1 MPPTLATLVQNSAL
15 RLSVLAGH
23 DRLDASVRWAHASE
37 LADPTPYMDGGELI
51 LFTGLKLDAADP
63 EVMRAYV
70 GKLVGKGVVGL
81 GFAAGVN
88 YEGVPQALIDACAA
102 ADLPLLEVPR
112 RTPFIAISKAV
123 SADIAAEQYRA
134 VTAGFDAQREMT
146 RAALSRE
153 GPSALLARLAS
164 QVDGWAALY
173 DASGTVVAT
182 APAWAV
188 RRAARF
194 VGDAERL
201 RDRPAPASAVVSEA
215 DSGDDRVEL
224 QSIGTGRRAKAV
236 LAVGTAAPLGT
247 AERYAVNSAIALLT
261 LTTERSRALQE
272 AEQRLGAAV
281 MKMLLVGEGDHA
293 RAVAG
298 QLYGG
303 LLDAPMRVIVA
314 EPASAA
320 AARYAHESIT
330 AQSGAARAGFP
341 AQAGAPVVPARLAS
355 SGPTGYLARAGE
367 PCGLTDLAAS
377 PGGRSATAATSAP
390 GRAQT
395 GRAQGGKSQSGKA
408 SAGKPVAGRPSG
420 AKPAAGKASAA
431 RLSATAHVSS
441 TTGSAAGPRPTT
453 GPATGQGPAT
463 GHGLT
468 TGHGSATGQE
478 PATGHGLPGG
488 PGSTTGAATGPRPT
502 TGQGPVP
509 GSTGQGPVPGSSTSS
524 GAAAEGLRPAVPKP
538 STAVSLPAPAPASA
552 ASGVVVGPAGGGP
565 QPDARDGGRLDRIVW
580 PLEELADAVE
590 TAAARSGEAVLVVP
604 DGARLVVLASDGGAA
619 VAACAEFAATAP
631 SAQPGRR
638 PEGGAEEGLAIGV
651 SAPAGLPAAA
661 VAFKQADQAL
671 SVARRRGVPLVEHE
685 DVAAGSVLPLLADDA
700 VRAFADGLLRSLR
713 EHDANGRG
721 DLVASLRAWLSR
733 HGQWDAAAAELGV
746 HRHTLRY
753 RMRRVEEILG
763 RSLDDPDVRMELWLA
778 LKATS

>member
-1 MPPTLATLVQNSAL
+1 MPPTLAALVQHSAL

-23 DRLDASVRWAHASE
+23 DRLDAPVRWAHASE
-37 LADPTPYMDGGELI
+37 LTDPTPYMDGGELI
-51 LFTGLKLDAADP
+51 LFTGLKLDARDSEA
-63 EVMRAYV
+63 MRAYV
-70 GKLVGKGVVGL
+70 GKLVEKDVVGL

-88 YEGVPQALIDACAA
+88 YDGVPEALVEACKSAR
-102 ADLPLLEVPR
+102 LPLLEVPR

-123 SADIAAEQYRA
+123 SAAIAAEQYRA

-153 GPSALLARLAS
+153 GPAALLARLAS

-173 DASGTVVAT
+173 DASGAVVAT

-194 VGDAERL
+194 IGDAERL
-201 RDRPAPASAVVSEA
+201 RDRQAPASSVVSES
-215 DSGDDRVEL
+215 DGDDRVEL
-224 QSIGTGRRAKAV
+224 QSIGSGRRAKAI

-247 AERYAVNSAIALLT
+247 AERYAVHSAIALLT
-261 LTTERSRALQE
+261 LTMERSRALQE

-281 MKMLLVGEGDHA
+281 LKMLLVGEGDHA

-314 EPASAA
+314 EPASGT
-320 AARYAHESIT
+320 AARL
-330 AQSGAARAGFP
+330 
-341 AQAGAPVVPARLAS
+341 AQAGAAGTA
-355 SGPTGYLARAGE
+355 GPGVAHLSPTLGTTGMPGYRSAG
-367 PCGLTDLAAS
+367 
-377 PGGRSATAATSAP
+377 GGR
-390 GRAQT
+390 
-395 GRAQGGKSQSGKA
+395 A
-408 SAGKPVAGRPSG
+408 SAETS
-420 AKPAAGKASAA
+420 
-431 RLSATAHVSS
+431 
-441 TTGSAAGPRPTT
+441 GSADPTVL
-453 GPATGQGPAT
+453 GNDA
-463 GHGLT
+463 
-468 TGHGSATGQE
+468 
-478 PATGHGLPGG
+478 
-488 PGSTTGAATGPRPT
+488 
-502 TGQGPVP
+502 
-509 GSTGQGPVPGSSTSS
+509 
-524 GAAAEGLRPAVPKP
+524 
-538 STAVSLPAPAPASA
+538 A
-552 ASGVVVGPAGGGP
+552 ASGIVVGSGSGP
-565 QPDARDGGRLDRIVW
+565 QTDPADAAALGQVVW
-580 PLEELADAVE
+580 PLEELADTVE
-590 TAAARSGEAVLVVP
+590 TAAARNGEAVLVVP
-604 DGARLVVLASDGGAA
+604 DGARLVVLAPDGGAA
-619 VAACAEFAATAP
+619 VAACAEFAATATM
-631 SAQPGRR
+631 AQPGKRGS
-638 PEGGAEEGLAIGV
+638 GGADEGLAIGV
-651 SAPAGLPAAA
+651 SAPAGLPATA

-700 VRAFADGLLRSLR
+700 VRAFADGLLRALR